1 MDFNVKELLQGAYDL
16 HVHSG
21 PDVMPRKLDDLE
33 LAERVQKY
41 GMKGYVIKSHY
52 NSTAARAKLI
62 NKLYPGVNAVGA
74 ISLNNAVGGLNW
86 AAVEMAARDGA
97 KLVWMPTVDAA
108 NEQEHFKVHKPE
120 KMPYWAA
127 LQMEMVAQGRTQAS
141 ISILENEQLK
151 SNIVAILEV
160 IAHYNIIL
168 ATGHLGKQEVFAL
181 VKAAKERNVKKI
193 IVTHP
198 DFPSTTLSK
207 EEQKELVALGAFM
220 EHCFTTPQTGKTSW
234 EEVYTEIKH
243 VGVDNCVIS
252 TDLGQPRGMYP
263 DEGLELFAINLL
275 ANGFSDKDI
284 RKMFVENPTQL
295 IEG

>member
-1 MDFNVKELLQGAYDL
+1 MKVDIRNLLQGAYDL

-21 PDVMPRKLDDLE
+21 PDVMPRKLDDLD
-33 LAERVQKY
+33 LAERVKKF
-41 GMKGYVIKSHY
+41 GMKGYAIKSHY

-62 NKLYPGVNAVGA
+62 NKLYPDVSAVGT

-108 NEQEHFKVHKPE
+108 NEQEHFKIHKPE

-127 LQMEMVAQGRTQAS
+127 LQMEMIAQGRTQPS
-141 ISILENEQLK
+141 IGILDNGQLK
-151 SNIVAILEV
+151 SSVLAILDV
-160 IAHYNIIL
+160 IAHYNLIL

-181 VKAAKERNVKKI
+181 VKAAKEHKVQKI

-198 DFPSTTLSK
+198 DFPSTRLSK
-207 EEQKELVALGAFM
+207 GEQKELAEWGAYM

-234 EEVYTEIKH
+234 EEVYAEIRY
-243 VGVDNCVIS
+243 VGVENCVIS
-252 TDLGQPRGMYP
+252 TDLGQPHGLYP
-263 DEGLELFAINLL
+263 DEGLELFAANLL
-275 ANGFSDKDI
+275 ANGFTDKDVK
-284 RKMFVENPTQL
+284 KMFVENPAQL
-295 IEG
+295 IED